1 MLGHTR
7 YKVFAEVFDA
17 GTATEVHAH
26 YRANDFAVL
35 IAEKFASKTECRVNN
50 SAQNSVKFVH
60 NWKKSAKSGDFAIF
74 KLYFCHVSELHNEV
88 ESYH

>member
-35 IAEKFASKTECRVNN
+35 ITEKFASKTECRVNN
-50 SAQNSVKFVH
+50 SAQNSVKFVN
-60 NWKKSAKSGDFAIF
+60 NWKKFAKSGDFARF
-74 KLYFCHVSELHNEV
+74 KLYLCHVSELPNEV